1 VGKKSPLV
9 YDAPVTANPKKV
21 EHLYVHVPF
30 CAKKCSYCAFYSEPS
45 SAEQMRGYV
54 GAVIREL
61 ASVAHDL
68 APRTI
73 FWGGGTP
80 SLLPT
85 KLTEELLDAIGAA
98 VPLDDVREWT
108 VEVNPESVTDEKAR
122 LYRERGVNRIS
133 MGVQTLDEKLLDAVG
148 RIHSREKAMAAYE
161 KLRAAGFDNIN
172 LDLMFGLPGQTL
184 EIWEETLREV
194 IALQPEHIS
203 AYCLILEEDTEFWA
217 AFKRGLILPN
227 EEIETQMFLRGIE
240 ILAGA
245 GYRQYEISNYAK
257 AGRESQHNI
266 AYWRGKNYYGLGPSA
281 WSTVRGIR
289 WMNVADTDEY
299 VTQIQSDGAG
309 VPPVLVDE
317 CTGETPAPPFVSLR
331 ENVEELTP
339 LTLACERAAFGL
351 RMLEGLDL
359 GQFRRETGF
368 DLEQVW
374 AEEIDGLIGEG
385 LLMRRNNRV
394 RLTKRGVLFADTVA
408 ESFVGK
414 SELAARN
421 RSE

>member
-1 VGKKSPLV
+1 MGKKSPLV
-9 YDAPVTANPKKV
+9 YDAVVTALFNKV
-21 EHLYVHVPF
+21 EHLYMHVPF

-54 GAVIREL
+54 GAVKREL

-85 KLTEELLDAIGAA
+85 TLTAELLAAICDF
-98 VPLDDVREWT
+98 VPLENLREWT
-108 VEVNPESVTDEKAR
+108 IEVNPESVTDEKAR
-122 LYRERGVNRIS
+122 LYREHGVNRIS

-148 RIHSREKAMAAYE
+148 RIHSREKAMSAYE
-161 KLRAAGFDNIN
+161 RLRKAGFDNIN

-203 AYCLILEEDTEFWA
+203 AYCLILEEDTEFWT

-227 EEIETQMFLRGIE
+227 EEIETAMFQRGIE
-240 ILAGA
+240 ILADA

-257 AGRESQHNI
+257 AGRESHHNI
-266 AYWRGKNYYGLGPSA
+266 AYWQGKNYYGLGPSA
-281 WSTVRGIR
+281 CSTVRGQR
-289 WMNVADTDEY
+289 WMNVANTDEY
-299 VTQIQSDGAG
+299 VARIGRGDS
-309 VPPVLVDE
+309 V
-317 CTGETPAPPFVSLR
+317 R

-339 LTLACERAAFGL
+339 LTLAIERAAFGL

-359 GQFRRETGF
+359 EEFHRETGF

-374 AEEIDGLIGEG
+374 SEEVGELVRNGLVT
-385 LLMRRNNRV
+385 RRNNRV

-408 ESFVGK
+408 EAFVGAPAHAPG
-414 SELAARN
+414 SDLT
-421 RSE
+421 